1 MGRNYKLRQTGA
13 EVQEIL
19 DRAMSDFITK
29 EVDNLVNYYLK
40 SDTYSRDEIT
50 QLFAGLTS
58 NFIQFV
64 PYLPEA
70 SAQTYGLKIYL
81 VPSANP
87 VTRDEKD
94 EYITKFENGVYSWE
108 KFGTTSVSI
117 DGYVTEEM
125 LQDALTDYVSSEAF
139 QQALAETVKVT
150 EQTLTDA
157 EKAQARLNIG
167 AQSKVLSGSTAYWN
181 AQVGFV
187 PEAGQIIVYTDYK
200 TTEVDGQTVP
210 VPGIKIGTG
219 NGYVQDIVFLDQ
231 ADSDALL
238 DHINNGVIHV
248 TAADRAKW
256 DGKLNVTDMQEV
268 VGETLIFNRN

>member
-19 DRAMSDFITK
+19 DRAMSDFITR
-29 EVDNLVNYYLK
+29 EVDDLVNYYLK
-40 SDTYSRDEIT
+40 SDTYNKDEIT

-81 VPSANP
+81 VPSVNP

-94 EYITKFENGVYSWE
+94 EYITKYENGVYSWE
-108 KFGTTSVSI
+108 KFGTTAVSI

-139 QQALAETVKVT
+139 TQALAETVQVT
-150 EQTLTDA
+150 AQSLTDS
-157 EKAQARLNIG
+157 EKAQARENIG

-181 AQVGFV
+181 AQVGFI
-187 PEAGQIIVYTDYK
+187 PEEGQIIVYTDYK
-200 TTEVDGQTVP
+200 TTEVDGHTVS

-231 ADSDALL
+231 ADSDTLL

>member
-1 MGRNYKLRQTGA
+1 MTRNYQLRQTGA

-19 DRAMSDFITK
+19 DRALSDFITR
-29 EVDNLVNYYLK
+29 EVDDLANYYLK
-40 SDTYSRDEIT
+40 SETYDRDEIT
-50 QLFAGLTS
+50 AMFTGLTA
-58 NFIQFV
+58 NFVQFV
-64 PYLPEA
+64 PYLPEP
-70 SAQTYGLKIYL
+70 SAETYGLKIYL
-81 VPSANP
+81 VPSVNP

-94 EYITKFENGVYSWE
+94 EYITKYENGEYKWE

-139 QQALAETVKVT
+139 VQAIAETVKVT
-150 EQTLTDA
+150 AQALTDE

-181 AQVGFV
+181 AQVGYV
-187 PEAGQIIVYTDYK
+187 PEEGQIIVYTDYK
-200 TTEVDGQTVP
+200 TTEVDGQTVS
-210 VPGIKIGTG
+210 VPGVKIGTG

-238 DHINNGVIHV
+238 AHISNTEIHV

>member
-1 MGRNYKLRQTGA
+1 MGKNYKLRQTGA

-29 EVDNLVNYYLK
+29 EVDDLVNYYLK
-40 SDTYSRDEIT
+40 SDTYNKDEIT
-50 QLFAGLTS
+50 QLFSGLAS

-94 EYITKFENGVYSWE
+94 EYITKLENGVYSWE

-157 EKAQARLNIG
+157 EKAQARANIG
-167 AQSKVLSGSTAYWN
+167 AQSKILSGSTAYWN
-181 AQVGFV
+181 AQVGYI
-187 PEAGQIIVYTDYK
+187 PDEGQIIVYTDYK
-200 TTEVDGQTVP
+200 TTEVDGQTVS